1 MRRTLLLLTTTLS
14 LCATAQQAP
23 KVRVKVKA
31 DLARHLE
38 EGSTLHTVVR
48 GDEGV
53 LVAVQVPADAAVL
66 GGRPQAG
73 MAWNLVTYDRLTLS
87 PTKTATHKMVYGE
100 TPVALETLVRHQRK
114 LWLFGSKIDPAR
126 SGVHVLRQ
134 EMNPRSL
141 QGVKGTQEL
150 VLLPFEGFGKDPAW
164 FGSGAAVG
172 LIGTPSVDTARFM
185 LTVDPN
191 STQRPAAP
199 WYAAVFRKDM
209 SLHWARSMAV
219 DTAVKEVKVASTLL
233 DGDGVLWRLVKQVT
247 VPAPKVKEQVGYTW
261 AVVRMDSAGQQQVV
275 VDLPGA
281 VYAQDLRMALRKD
294 GKLLVA
300 GTFGEP
306 VLQRDQS
313 KGLFF
318 VTLDRKDLTW
328 GPFKQH
334 ALQPAVVN
342 DKKAYQVNLLAEDLQ
357 VFSDGGAVLLVNE
370 SALRTVQ
377 SKNFANKPV
386 TRESYV
392 TRDLH
397 AMRVDGSG
405 EKLWYTVL
413 DRDISLEKPGRAA
426 PMAFVQN
433 DLLYVL
439 MNDDLRNE
447 ELRKTGQPVPLLDG
461 GGEALLLEFK
471 SDGTCKARSAV
482 NGGAD
487 VATVLPERRWQVA
500 PTETVMLAGFK
511 LQGDR
516 AFPLAVQFEQ
526 ETKR

>member
-1 MRRTLLLLTTTLS
+1 MFRTSLLLAAIIS
-14 LCATAQQAP
+14 LHASAQQAN

-31 DLARHLE
+31 DLGRNLD
-38 EGSTLHTVVR
+38 EGTTLLTVAR

-53 LVAVQVPADAAVL
+53 LVGVQVPADAAVL

-73 MAWNLVTYDRLTLS
+73 MPWNLVSYDRVTLS
-87 PTKTATHKMVYGE
+87 PTKTATLKMVYGE
-100 TPVALETLVRHQRK
+100 TPVALETMARHQRK

-126 SGVHVLRQ
+126 AGVMVLRQ
-134 EMNPRSL
+134 ELNPRSL

-150 VLLPFEGFGKDPAW
+150 VLLPFEGFGKEPGW
-164 FGSGAAVG
+164 FTSGAAVG
-172 LIGTPSVDTARFM
+172 LQGTPSVDTTRFM
-185 LTVDPN
+185 LTLDPH

-199 WYAAVFRKDM
+199 WYTAVFRKDM
-209 SLHWARSMAV
+209 SLHWARAMAV
-219 DTAVKEVKVASTLL
+219 DSTAKDVVVAGTLL
-233 DGDGVLWRLVKQVT
+233 DGDGVVWRLVKWVT
-247 VPAPKVKEQVGYTW
+247 DPAPKVKEQIGHKW

-281 VYAQDLRMALRKD
+281 PYAQDLRMALRKD
-294 GKLLVA
+294 GKLWVA

-306 VLQRDQS
+306 TLRRDQS

-318 VTLDRKDLTW
+318 VTLDRKDLSW

-334 ALQPAVVN
+334 ALQPAVEN
-342 DKKAYQVNLLAEDLQ
+342 DKKVHQVDMVAEDLQ
-357 VFSDGGAVLLVNE
+357 VFGDGGAVLLANE

-377 SKNFANKPV
+377 SKNFANKPI

-397 AMRVDGSG
+397 VMRVDGGG
-405 EKLWYTVL
+405 EQRWYTVL

-426 PMAFVQN
+426 PLAFVQN
-433 DLLYVL
+433 DLLHVL

-471 SDGTCKARSAV
+471 DDGTSKARSVV

-511 LQGDR
+511 LQGER
-516 AFPLAVQFEQ
+516 SFPLAVQFEQ